1 MSVGQPG
8 IPTPLPDYNA
18 MLSTMNPAPPQTPPV
33 APPPAAPQVPNT
45 PHQGSAPFGGANLPP
60 SGSTP
65 SGGGA
70 PTTPAVENRLV
81 QKYIQAGQIQPG
93 RFQNDEQLM
102 NALITLAQQQA
113 EALEAV
119 QGQQPAAPQP
129 PAAPPTTPTPPATP
143 GVDLSQLA
151 TVFQQQ
157 GLLSF
162 QNGQWIATN
171 PVAQEAAVQLNR
183 KALEAQAIQ
192 AELSDP
198 RNFILKHGAD
208 ALKEKLLTPV
218 EQRLAEMAAQI
229 ERQQQ
234 LLDQAIPKP
243 HEAWFNE
250 NRKALETVDA
260 TGQPVKTAAG
270 VAFENAWNTAVQAG
284 VNDPVALHK
293 IAQAAAL
300 PVIQQVAP
308 PQQPQA
314 PAVPWFQQAQN
325 TPATDTGFGLP
336 GSQVG
341 NPHQPTGIGV
351 PVTNDGFP
359 DYHQMLRQGI
369 Q

>member
-8 IPTPLPDYNA
+8 VPTPLPDYNA
-18 MLSTMNPAPPQTPPV
+18 MLSAMPPATQT
-33 APPPAAPQVPNT
+33 PPAAPAPMAPQAPNT

-70 PTTPAVENRLV
+70 PQPAAPVENRLV

-113 EALEAV
+113 EALEAA

-129 PAAPPTTPTPPATP
+129 PAAPVTPTPPAP

-162 QNGQWIATN
+162 QNGQWVAAN
-171 PVAQEAAVQLNR
+171 PIAQEAAAQLNR

-208 ALKEKLLTPV
+208 ALKEKLLPPL
-218 EQRLAEMAAQI
+218 EQRIADLQAQL

-234 LLDQAIPKP
+234 VLDQAIPKP

-260 TGQPVKTAAG
+260 NGQPTKTAAG

-284 VNDPVALHK
+284 VNDPVALHR

-308 PQQPQA
+308 PQQQQA

-351 PVTNDGFP
+351 PQMNDGFP
-359 DYHQMLRQGI
+359 DYHAMLRQGL